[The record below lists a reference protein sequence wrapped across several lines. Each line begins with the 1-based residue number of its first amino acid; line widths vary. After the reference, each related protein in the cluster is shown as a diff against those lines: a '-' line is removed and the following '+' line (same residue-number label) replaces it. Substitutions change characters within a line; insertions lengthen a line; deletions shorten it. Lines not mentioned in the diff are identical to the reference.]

1 MFDPETT
8 SIILSLILL
17 AAFGAGFW
25 DDYTRFRHE
34 RKERK

>member
-17 AAFGAGFW
+17 GLIAADIHW
-25 DDYTRFRHE
+25 DYTRFRHE
-34 RKERK
+34 RRERK